1 MLLAVFQDAEKGTVT
16 PALPQARQDALL
28 PELRSRFAKILD
40 VPRGRSQSLLAQ
52 GWVGEIS
59 VRLRFCLPLRP
70 RWMTFLSILIFYVQT
85 DLTFIAVGSRWES

>member
-59 VRLRFCLPLRP
+59 VRLRFWPPCGLAGCRFEH
-70 RWMTFLSILIFYVQT
+70 RVKTEIRRMK
-85 DLTFIAVGSRWES
+85 